1 MKDESTIKVACT
13 IGLSE
18 IVDDQQNTILLSAC
32 LKNNYNLVESL
43 INNKCNKTAINKNKD
58 NAVLCTSIS
67 GSTKIFDFLIKNGL
81 DANYINENSG
91 KNALL
96 IRCECGNLDLIKH
109 LVSRDPKKET
119 LSFQDKGK
127 QNCVLLAV
135 SSGRWEIV
143 EYLIHEG
150 ADYSIQSSNNDLP
163 VLRSIRLGY
172 LKIFKKLLKYNHNI
186 DLNGQDDFLSIA
198 ISNQKI
204 DIIKYILSNCLIPIK
219 DKHKKL
225 CQQYLCSDD
234 SADTVEVRNLI
245 DPSLSFIP
253 RSSKSQNNTSSTNE
267 ISSHQ
272 NSSSS
277 DNINLPNV
285 TQSISSASIISSQA
299 QSQTSDTKQSKS
311 SMVDKKQSKQSIANT
326 KQSKSSTVDKK
337 QSNSSTVDTEQSN
350 SSIFSKILICGA
362 ALLTVGIGK
371 IFLG

>member
-1 MKDESTIKVACT
+1 M
-13 IGLSE
+13 
-18 IVDDQQNTILLSAC
+18 
-32 LKNNYNLVESL
+32 
-43 INNKCNKTAINKNKD
+43 
-58 NAVLCTSIS
+58 
-67 GSTKIFDFLIKNGL
+67 
-81 DANYINENSG
+81 
-91 KNALL
+91 
-96 IRCECGNLDLIKH
+96 IKH

-150 ADYSIQSSNNDLP
+150 ADYSIQSLNNDLP

-204 DIIKYILSNCLIPIK
+204 DIIKYILANCLIPIK

-277 DNINLPNV
+277 DNINLPNK
-285 TQSISSASIISSQA
+285 TQSISSASISNQIQP
-299 QSQTSDTKQSKS
+299 QTSDTKQSKS

-337 QSNSSTVDTEQSN
+337 QSNSSTVDTEQSD
-350 SSIFSKILICGA
+350 SSIFTKILICGA
-362 ALLTVGIGK
+362 ALLIVGIGK